1 MSSQRDTP
9 AVSAL
14 SSPGRRGDKKSLV
27 DVQLEFCRTGT
38 GSEGSEQRW
47 TADGMGESR
56 PGKRNERLDEG
67 TVDKSRTEGNL
78 GRRTT

>member
-1 MSSQRDTP
+1 MQYQPS
-9 AVSAL
+9 AVQAEEEI
-14 SSPGRRGDKKSLV
+14 KSLV

-38 GSEGSEQRW
+38 GSEGSEQRR
-47 TADGMGESR
+47 TADGIDESR
-56 PGKRNERLDEG
+56 PGRRNGLDDS